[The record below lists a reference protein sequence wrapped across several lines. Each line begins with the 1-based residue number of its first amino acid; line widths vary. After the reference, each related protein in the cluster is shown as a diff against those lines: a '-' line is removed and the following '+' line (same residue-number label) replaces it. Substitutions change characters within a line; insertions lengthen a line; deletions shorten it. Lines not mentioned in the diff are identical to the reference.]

1 MRLGLLTG
9 MGADWRDSLA
19 KIKVAEDLGY
29 EMVVSPEAWNIS
41 ALPFLAV
48 LATNTTRIQIGTSIV
63 NSFSRTPAALA
74 QEFGALDVLSSG
86 RMVLGLGSSAEY
98 VVEHFHGVPF
108 RKPLRRIREYVE
120 IFNTLISGQALNYE
134 GEIFKLSRGFR
145 LEYDRPRDHIPVYLA
160 ATTQRS
166 IFQTGEIA
174 DGLFPI
180 HWPMGRLDELRAQL
194 AEGARAAG
202 RDPAAIDIAVQ
213 TYHFILDGTDDEA
226 QWRAARRPLW
236 HYINR
241 MGDFYWQ
248 MLQRNGFEAEV
259 AASRAAWANRDAEGA
274 LMAIS
279 EDMVRE
285 IEVIGDIESAN
296 EQLHERAGLGADLQ
310 LLHMPPGDVAE
321 VGRVLQALLR

>member
-1 MRLGLLTG
+1 MS
-9 MGADWRDSLA
+9 ADWRDSLA
-19 KIKVAEDLGY
+19 KIQVAEDLGY
-29 EMVVSPEAWNIS
+29 ELVVSPEAWNIS

-48 LATNTTRIQIGTSIV
+48 LATNTSRIHIGTSIV
-63 NSFSRTPAALA
+63 NSFSRTPATLA
-74 QEFGALDVLSSG
+74 QEFGALDVLSGG

-108 RKPLRRIREYVE
+108 KKPLRRIREYVE
-120 IFNTLISGQALNYE
+120 IFNTLIGGQPLNYE

-145 LEYDRPRDHIPVYLA
+145 LDYDRPRDHIPVYLA
-160 ATTQRS
+160 ATTARS

-180 HWPMGRLDELRAQL
+180 HWPIGRMGELRAQL

-202 RDPAAIDIAVQ
+202 RDPADIDVAVQ
-213 TYHFILDGTDDEA
+213 TYHFILDGIDDEA

-274 LMAIS
+274 LMAVS
-279 EDMVRE
+279 EAMVRE
-285 IEVIGDIESAN
+285 IEVIGPIESAN
-296 EQLHERAGLGADLQ
+296 EQLHERARLGADLQ
-310 LLHMPPGDVAE
+310 LLHMPLGDPNE
-321 VGRVLQALLR
+321 VGRVLQALIR